1 MERKSNCVNEP
12 KEYAWK
18 KKKKKS
24 KFFLIKQIAKSKT
37 QNPTIVV
44 HVHNIPD
51 IYSRIKNQT
60 VCPATT
66 ICLSWYTNEI

>member
-1 MERKSNCVNEP
+1 MNQKNMRE
-12 KEYAWK
+12 
-18 KKKKKS
+18 KKKS
-24 KFFLIKQIAKSKT
+24 KCFLIKQIAKSKT

-44 HVHNIPD
+44 HVHNILD

-60 VCPATT
+60 VSPATT